1 MAIIINKFLGLLIFI
16 NRFFLQWSLDENV
29 NVDEDI
35 RQQKLATV
43 PFLLNLASLSTTL
56 LKAITTDISQIR
68 K

>member
-1 MAIIINKFLGLLIFI
+1 MAIIINKFLDLLIFI
-16 NRFFLQWSLDENV
+16 NRFLLQWSLDENV

>member
-1 MAIIINKFLGLLIFI
+1 MAIIINKFLDLLIFI
-16 NRFFLQWSLDENV
+16 NRFLLQWSLDENV
-29 NVDEDI
+29 NVDEDT